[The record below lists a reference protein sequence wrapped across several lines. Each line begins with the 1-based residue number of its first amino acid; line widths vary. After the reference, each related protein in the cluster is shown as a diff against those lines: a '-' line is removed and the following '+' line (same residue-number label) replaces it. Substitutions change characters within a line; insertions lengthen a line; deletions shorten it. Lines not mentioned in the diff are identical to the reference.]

1 MDNTPQLPQAQPI
14 TPPPEPT
21 PAPQNSERTVWI
33 ILLVLLGLILCCC
46 VAGMLVVGLA
56 LFGVYG

>member
-1 MDNTPQLPQAQPI
+1 MDNTPQLPQTQPI
-14 TPPPEPT
+14 TPPPAPA

-33 ILLVLLGLILCCC
+33 ILLVLLGIILCCC
-46 VAGMLVVGLA
+46 VGIMAIVALA